1 MPASVP
7 DDQEAAVTDRTA
19 TELEGGELLL
29 QEIREEGSRL
39 VHHPIQEFGRLER
52 VAEEGESAATPL
64 IVMLGIG
71 AVVTVL
77 FLVFGAL
84 AMGAYYV
91 F

>member
-1 MPASVP
+1 
-7 DDQEAAVTDRTA
+7 
-19 TELEGGELLL
+19 
-29 QEIREEGSRL
+29 
-39 VHHPIQEFGRLER
+39 VHHPIQEFGRLEK

-71 AVVTVL
+71 VVVTVL